1 MNKYLAQYKQ
11 QISRLRRIQREA
23 EKRGYIFPNSP
34 LPRAVK
40 NPTAKTIERLS
51 SITPTKLRS
60 KGYKLSPETGKL
72 LRQTPLRQ
80 ETERKAKALARQQ
93 EHIRAA
99 LERYAKQRE
108 ERRLAQWAKQHESE
122 VKRLT
127 EKQVQEPVPQTREYT
142 TDEKLLR
149 SNHPQEILDIY
160 GVSEPSEL
168 PMKALERYAM
178 LYDYDSK
185 YEPENANVPEPPIT
199 HQEFKKI
206 SERKE
211 EEEREKQRK
220 AYTPPEK
227 FPMAKE
233 PLTYKDLAIR
243 DIEQLLREI
252 DYGRNPEVVDFLK
265 QAIEDEMMSLE
276 MEYGEGTGAE
286 ILSERIANTDENLL
300 DAAKTTTQSYT
311 GEELKASA
319 MKILTVIRGTPSSSE
334 KEALEKL
341 VFEAIDGKEISRKK
355 RGYFR
360 R

>member
-1 MNKYLAQYKQ
+1 MNQYLAQYRQ
-11 QISRLRRIQREA
+11 QMSRLRRIQREA
-23 EKRGYIFPNSP
+23 EKRGYIFPKSP

-60 KGYKLSPETGKL
+60 KGYKLSSETGEL
-72 LRQTPLRQ
+72 LRQTSRRQ
-80 ETERKAKALARQQ
+80 EAERKAQALARQQ
-93 EHIRAA
+93 EHIRTA
-99 LERYAKQRE
+99 LERYVKQRE
-108 ERRLAQWAKQHESE
+108 ERRQAQWAKQHESE

-127 EKQVQEPVPQTREYT
+127 EEQMQEPVPQKREYT
-142 TDEKLLR
+142 ISEKLLR

-160 GVSEPSEL
+160 GISDPSEL
-168 PMKALERYAM
+168 PIKALERYAM
-178 LYDYDSK
+178 LYDYDIQN
-185 YEPENANVPEPPIT
+185 EPEYADVPEPPIT
-199 HQEFKKI
+199 YQEFKKI

-211 EEEREKQRK
+211 EEDREKRRK
-220 AYTPPEK
+220 TYTPSEK

-233 PLTYKDLAIR
+233 PLPYKDLAIR
-243 DIEQLLREI
+243 DIEQLIREI
-252 DYGRNPEVVDFLK
+252 DYGRNPEVADFLK

-300 DAAKTTTQSYT
+300 DAAKITTQSYT
-311 GEELKASA
+311 GEELQASA

-334 KEALEKL
+334 KAELEKL
-341 VFEAIDGKEISRKK
+341 VFEATKGAEISRKK